1 MIEVAYQRFFVAVYH
16 ALTSTDSLQA
26 RIDAILDQVRS
37 LSPEDFPDEQL
48 RARFRDFLAEG
59 ESAPALMPSEQA
71 ADHLR
76 QALSLFAGIAIN
88 YGVRAQS
95 AEASALPAHE
105 PSFETPLA
113 FRDEPAS

>member
-26 RIDAILDQVRS
+26 RIDATLDELRS
-37 LSPEDFPDEQL
+37 LSPEDLPDEQL

-59 ESAPALMPSEQA
+59 ESASAVMPSDQA
-71 ADHLR
+71 ADYLR

-88 YGVRAQS
+88 YGERTQS
-95 AEASALPAHE
+95 AQASALPAHE
-105 PSFETPLA
+105 PSFETLLA
-113 FRDEPAS
+113 FRDEPVS